1 MLFRSLGYMSNDI
14 KNDGLIIQ
22 EINLG
27 SKMYL
32 YKYINKSNQ
41 ICTTMKTKG
50 LPTKYLNEQFF
61 KDESGSITIS
71 NSFKKV
77 FESLTKK
84 DIGNDIGMFTIR
96 KIDITRSFNT
106 NPWTGRILKDN
117 IYIPHGYIGY

>member
-1 MLFRSLGYMSNDI
+1 MSNDI

-50 LPTKYLNEQFF
+50 LPTKYLSEQFF
-61 KDESGSITIS
+61 NDS
-71 NSFKKV
+71 NTFLTLLLIVIVPDSSLKNFSLKYLVGNPFV
-77 FESLTKK
+77 F
-84 DIGNDIGMFTIR
+84 IVVHI
-96 KIDITRSFNT
+96 
-106 NPWTGRILKDN
+106 
-117 IYIPHGYIGY
+117 